1 MDAADI
7 SKRIKVEEGAPGGCP
22 LPDILSRLP
31 AKSLCRFRCV
41 SRSLDAV
48 ISSRAFQDTHYQRNS
63 GDRRLFVRPPGVH
76 TPLYA
81 WQWHPA
87 GGPGETIMSARRLP
101 QGYTFPLTKSC
112 RGLVLLKNT
121 HHCTHHV
128 WNPSTGEI
136 LVLPDKI
143 PLRGSGRARAAGRS
157 CPTACATAR
166 PPSATR

>member
-1 MDAADI
+1 
-7 SKRIKVEEGAPGGCP
+7 VE
-22 LPDILSRLP
+22 DILSRLP

-136 LVLPDKI
+136 LALPDKI